1 MQTQSTSAP
10 AHAGPALVSADGRTY
25 PLDSSRLLA
34 RAEGG
39 MALSTLQ
46 QHFRNPHPEALEVVY
61 TMPLPADGAVLGYTI
76 FIGDRRIEGVIRS
89 REDAAR
95 EYREAL
101 YQGHTAGLL
110 EQERADTFTQKL
122 GNIPPGTDV
131 SVEIQVL
138 HPLAFRPAEVERGV
152 ELERAAP
159 GVFEPS
165 WEYRFPTV
173 TGVRYMGGPGEVPD
187 AGSLSPDRA
196 GGGTPA
202 RISLELEVADGVDP
216 TVVSSPSHPL
226 ACRPSGAEGG
236 VVVSLAEG
244 APLDRDIVIQWS
256 AATPEVGVRVVE
268 GGGLP
273 GDEGRYALVTIL
285 PPAVPEATM
294 RRDVTVLLDTS
305 GSMGGLPLELGKQV
319 VQALLESLD
328 PGDRFELL
336 TFGSRVGR
344 LTSGMEPW
352 HPRNVERALERMHRE
367 QANGHTDMQGGVEAA
382 LRPLREESQRQ
393 VVMVTDGQVGFETSV
408 MATVLAGMSRGS
420 RFHAVGVGATPN
432 RTLTGGLARAG
443 RGVELF
449 AMDLAGAHTA
459 AAHLVTAT
467 RRPVLTDIRVAGSGV
482 VHSAPLRPRDV
493 LEGQPLVLTAELS
506 PRGGSL
512 VVEGVLAGRPG
523 VWQRVVE
530 LPPVDG
536 AGSSWLKAASTT
548 LPVGAIHGRE
558 VIADLEM
565 EEAAGAER
573 GATDRGIEGAGLR
586 HRIVSR
592 RTSLVAV
599 SRTPT
604 VDPRDPTRRE
614 TLVVELPA
622 GVSAE
627 GLGLLDMRWGGPAA
641 GGAPMMQASVAWEGM
656 ASFAEP
662 EGDGLA
668 EYDLAPPPAPTSRKR
683 SAPPSPPKLK
693 ETRASREER
702 SHWGSEGRSEELE
715 AEVVVHTPERL
726 VVEFQVPR
734 DGFLLP
740 QGEVTVRLPDGR
752 LLKAMV
758 EPGGSTHRGPHR
770 GGLRVRLSLVVVQGG
785 GRPEPGLEPD
795 TAGAGPMV
803 SISWSV
809 GTL

>member
-1 MQTQSTSAP
+1 MQTWSTSAP

-34 RAEGG
+34 QAEGG
-39 MALSTLQ
+39 MALSTLR

-76 FIGDRRIEGVIRS
+76 IVGERRIEGVIRS

-122 GNIPPGTDV
+122 GNIPPGTEV

-152 ELERAAP
+152 EDHAAP
-159 GVFEPS
+159 GVLESS

-173 TGVRYMGGPGEVPD
+173 TGVRYMGAPGEVPD
-187 AGSLSPDRA
+187 AGRVSPDRA

-202 RISLELEVADGVDP
+202 RISLELGVADGVDAS
-216 TVVSSPSHPL
+216 VVSSPSHPL
-226 ACRPSGAEGG
+226 SCRPAGAEGG

-273 GDEGRYALVTIL
+273 GDGGRYALVTIL
-285 PPAVPEATM
+285 PPAVPEATV

-352 HPRNVERALERMHRE
+352 HPRSVERVVERMHKE

-393 VVMVTDGQVGFETSV
+393 VVLVTDGEVGFEKSV

-420 RFHAVGVGATPN
+420 RFHAVGVGAAPN

-512 VVEGVLAGRPG
+512 VVEGVPAGRPG

-530 LPPVDG
+530 LPPADR
-536 AGSSWLKAASTT
+536 AGSTWLRPTT
-548 LPVGAIHGRE
+548 TALPVGAIHGRE
-558 VIADLEM
+558 VIADLEL

-573 GATDRGIEGAGLR
+573 RATDRGIEAAGLR

-641 GGAPMMQASVAWEGM
+641 GAAPMTHASVAWEGM

-662 EGDGLA
+662 EGDDMAMYSLA
-668 EYDLAPPPAPTSRKR
+668 PPAPTSRKR
-683 SAPPSPPKLK
+683 SAPPSPPKLR
-693 ETRASREER
+693 ESRDSLGEASPLRPEG
-702 SHWGSEGRSEELE
+702 GSIEVE
-715 AEVVVHTPERL
+715 AEVVIHTVDR
-726 VVEFQVPR
+726 VVFEFQVPR
-734 DGFLLP
+734 DGLLLP
-740 QGEVTVRLPDGR
+740 RGVVTVRLPDGR
-752 LLKAMV
+752 LLTGVV
-758 EPGGSTHRGPHR
+758 EPGEGTQAGPHPA
-770 GGLRVRLSLVVVQGG
+770 GVRVRLALKAAGGQDWDRAGFPPETGVGPGVVHLAWKLGA
-785 GRPEPGLEPD
+785 
-795 TAGAGPMV
+795 AGV
-803 SISWSV
+803 
-809 GTL
+809 

>member
-1 MQTQSTSAP
+1 
-10 AHAGPALVSADGRTY
+10 
-25 PLDSSRLLA
+25 
-34 RAEGG
+34 
-39 MALSTLQ
+39 
-46 QHFRNPHPEALEVVY
+46 
-61 TMPLPADGAVLGYTI
+61 
-76 FIGDRRIEGVIRS
+76 
-89 REDAAR
+89 
-95 EYREAL
+95 
-101 YQGHTAGLL
+101 
-110 EQERADTFTQKL
+110 
-122 GNIPPGTDV
+122 
-131 SVEIQVL
+131 
-138 HPLAFRPAEVERGV
+138 
-152 ELERAAP
+152 
-159 GVFEPS
+159 
-165 WEYRFPTV
+165 
-173 TGVRYMGGPGEVPD
+173 
-187 AGSLSPDRA
+187 
-196 GGGTPA
+196 
-202 RISLELEVADGVDP
+202 
-216 TVVSSPSHPL
+216 
-226 ACRPSGAEGG
+226 
-236 VVVSLAEG
+236 
-244 APLDRDIVIQWS
+244 
-256 AATPEVGVRVVE
+256 
-268 GGGLP
+268 
-273 GDEGRYALVTIL
+273 
-285 PPAVPEATM
+285 
-294 RRDVTVLLDTS
+294 
-305 GSMGGLPLELGKQV
+305 
-319 VQALLESLD
+319 
-328 PGDRFELL
+328 
-336 TFGSRVGR
+336 
-344 LTSGMEPW
+344 
-352 HPRNVERALERMHRE
+352 
-367 QANGHTDMQGGVEAA
+367 
-382 LRPLREESQRQ
+382 
-393 VVMVTDGQVGFETSV
+393 VMVTDGQVGFETSV

-530 LPPVDG
+530 LPPAG
-536 AGSSWLKAASTT
+536 QAGSSWLKSASTT

-627 GLGLLDMRWGGPAA
+627 GLGLLDMRWGGPA
-641 GGAPMMQASVAWEGM
+641 GGGSPMIQASVAWEGP

-662 EGDGLA
+662 EGDGMA
-668 EYDLAPPPAPTSRKR
+668 EYDLAPPAPTARKR
-683 SAPPSPPKLK
+683 STPPSPPKLK
-693 ETRASREER
+693 ESRASRGER
-702 SHWGSEGRSEELE
+702 SHWGSEGSSEELE

-752 LLKAMV
+752 LLTGVV
-758 EPGGSTHRGPHR
+758 EPGEGTQSGPHPA
-770 GGLRVRLSLVVVQGG
+770 GVRVRLALKATGGRSWDQAGFPPERGG
-785 GRPEPGLEPD
+785 GLLMVQLLWTRGA
-795 TAGAGPMV
+795 AGA
-803 SISWSV
+803 
-809 GTL
+809 